1 MQIKTE
7 LDAIERTKDDE
18 SKKFKS
24 HNIEFDFHILIKI
37 KEAMVDVSSTC
48 MELVLK
54 VYTSKLEQRR
64 LYIHWHV
71 LISWQICINKPT
83 KFICIFLI
91 NLNVGEAW
99 EQWSK
104 KGMCKIAL
112 EGIPIC
118 ISSLHICWW
127 PWWTCWQVNKRISK
141 GNWKWPYPSMN
152 LYIRTYIYIPI
163 IMNPFLWFQSH
174 LISKLIFGDFEL
186 FIFLIFYRS

>member
-71 LISWQICINKPT
+71 LIS
-83 KFICIFLI
+83 
-91 NLNVGEAW
+91 
-99 EQWSK
+99 
-104 KGMCKIAL
+104 
-112 EGIPIC
+112 
-118 ISSLHICWW
+118 
-127 PWWTCWQVNKRISK
+127 
-141 GNWKWPYPSMN
+141 
-152 LYIRTYIYIPI
+152 
-163 IMNPFLWFQSH
+163 
-174 LISKLIFGDFEL
+174 
-186 FIFLIFYRS
+186 